1 MGSPP
6 AIVRLS
12 PSRRGVSRC
21 ARRGA
26 HSGTCLL
33 PRLHGPRLKPEP
45 QPRVAGFDGHD
56 RHGAVGWRGSDAGYA
71 WTNRSDPRRARLN
84 ARIGQL
90 SGCAGRRSS
99 PVILSPLSLRRRNA
113 VVERRC
119 RRVPVR
125 LDSGRATVPARR
137 ANRRSPQWKQVGARS
152 ARRTVESC
160 CQRSCA
166 GTVRALQALRQAARV
181 TAALTAAFG
190 AYGYAT
196 RRDLWAGRALL
207 RTNLNSAGHAPRAE
221 GPLLPFM
228 SERLR

>member
-152 ARRTVESC
+152 AAQDGRVMLPALVRWHRARPPGAPAGGQGDRGAHRCVRRVRLRHTPGPVGWARLAADESEQRRT
-160 CQRSCA
+160 RAA
-166 GTVRALQALRQAARV
+166 G
-181 TAALTAAFG
+181 
-190 AYGYAT
+190 
-196 RRDLWAGRALL
+196 
-207 RTNLNSAGHAPRAE
+207 
-221 GPLLPFM
+221 
-228 SERLR
+228 